1 MKALKFRL
9 TICFNNK
16 GPDFINLNL
25 VLRDKQIRYY
35 LKDFLKND
43 EVPSTAYS
51 LANTKRNKIFN

>member
-25 VLRDKQIRYY
+25 VLRDKQIC
-35 LKDFLKND
+35 F
-43 EVPSTAYS
+43 
-51 LANTKRNKIFN
+51 

>member
-1 MKALKFRL
+1 MKAPKFRL
-9 TICFNNK
+9 NIFFSNK
-16 GPDFINLNL
+16 GLAFINLNL
-25 VLRDKQIRYY
+25 VLGDKQIRYY